1 MNINDF
7 IKKYCKNCKN
17 KNKDGFCDMR
27 KDINNNLKC
36 INYESKTEAIIA
48 GINKYYKDIRPKMI
62 KLIT

>member
-1 MNINDF
+1 
-7 IKKYCKNCKN
+7 
-17 KNKDGFCDMR
+17 MR

-48 GINKYYKDIRPKMI
+48 EMNKYYKDIRPKMI